1 MLVRLVLARSG
12 GGEFAMTSP
21 KEQGASP
28 AREEH
33 VTTKTGRILSISQA
47 EAEAAA
53 AQATMSGS
61 PAVGT
66 MDPARRTDVLFR
78 VRRDE
83 GHELSFV
90 VDDRCLPGH
99 LRSGDRAALRRAQ
112 HRLTTALGIL
122 GTVVVCPRTLR
133 IGVRVG

>member
-1 MLVRLVLARSG
+1 
-12 GGEFAMTSP
+12 MTSP

-33 VTTKTGRILSISQA
+33 VTTKTGRILSITQA

-83 GHELSFV
+83 GHELSSWWMIGAFLV
-90 VDDRCLPGH
+90 T
-99 LRSGDRAALRRAQ
+99 SGLVIAL
-112 HRLTTALGIL
+112 LY
-122 GTVVVCPRTLR
+122 
-133 IGVRVG
+133 GVPSIA